1 MSSPRWTKVRRDLAL
16 AAGRMSLLVVAV
28 AAGAGGVGSVLGTNG
43 IVTREIDANYL
54 GTRPAAATFD
64 LDRVDPALVDRV
76 RTWPGV
82 TDAEAR
88 ATVTARLRLGPDEWR
103 TLLLTVVPDFTAM
116 RLATITRESGSWPPP
131 AGTMLLERSASEMV
145 PPGTLHVRLPGGTV
159 RPLTVSGVVHDP
171 SLAPAWQERSAYGYV
186 TPETLAGLGGSPVLD
201 ELKIRTEAADRAG
214 IESVARDLSAWLT
227 AQGRVV
233 HEIQVPPP
241 GRHPHSSQMTAVMT
255 MLLVFALL
263 GLALAAVLTATV
275 VGALMAQQIRQL
287 GVMKAIG
294 ARTGQIAGL
303 YLAEVLLLGL
313 IATLISLPLGTL
325 AARTYAG
332 LVAELLNLELG
343 SLAIPW
349 WVYAAQIAAGL
360 LVPPLFA
367 TVPIVR
373 AAGVTVREAIG
384 DFGVR
389 NETVSARFTGLDRV
403 LLLAVRNTFRRRGR
417 LLLTLGLLSAGGALF
432 LAGLNVAAAWQRT
445 AEEGMA
451 SRHYDLDI
459 RLTSPDPALTSTISA
474 LPGVRTVETWGY
486 APAAARTGI
495 SSTYPDGG
503 HGGFTIRGVPGATT
517 LQDFTLVDGRMLR
530 PGDTDA
536 AVLNS
541 MAGPAEVGDTVTYTV
556 GGRPTTWRV
565 VGLVREIGNPATAYV
580 SKAAFERRIGPSRV
594 LRVATDDVPAVR
606 AALREADVEAATQS
620 TAELAAAVDGH
631 VFVLIGALIALAAVM
646 AVVGVLGLAAA
657 TGTGVIERTREF
669 AVMRAIG
676 AGPSTVRRIVLGET
690 VVVGLLSWVVAALL
704 AVPLSWAIGFLLGD
718 LAFRLP
724 LTLTISPLALGLWL
738 VIAVAGSALAGRAPA
753 RRASSLTVRQ
763 ALAYV

>member
-1 MSSPRWTKVRRDLAL
+1 MSSPRWNKAHRDLVL
-16 AAGRMSLLVVAV
+16 AAGRMSLLVVAI
-28 AAGAGGVGSVLGTNG
+28 AAGISGVGSVLGTNG

-103 TLLLTVVPDFTAM
+103 TLLLTVVPDFTTM
-116 RLATITRESGSWPPP
+116 RLATVTHESGSWPPP
-131 AGTMLLERSASEMV
+131 AGTMLLERSAREMV
-145 PPGTLHVRLPGGTV
+145 PPGTLEVRLPGGTI

-201 ELKIRTEAADRAG
+201 ELKIRTEATDRAG
-214 IESVARDLSAWLT
+214 IEAVARDLSAWLS
-227 AQGRVV
+227 AQGREV
-233 HEIQVPPP
+233 HEVQVPPP
-241 GRHPHSSQMTAVMT
+241 GKHPHSSQMTAVMT

-275 VGALMAQQIRQL
+275 IGGLMAQQIRQL

-303 YLAEVLLLGL
+303 YLAQVFLLGL

-343 SLAIPW
+343 SLTIPW
-349 WVYAAQIAAGL
+349 WVYAVQIAAGL

-367 TVPIVR
+367 AIPIVR
-373 AAGVTVREAIG
+373 AARVTVREAIS

-389 NETVSARFTGLDRV
+389 NETVSARITGLNRV

-445 AEEGMA
+445 ADEGMA

-459 RLTSPDPALTSTISA
+459 RLTTPDPALTSAITA

-486 APAAARTGI
+486 APASAQTGI
-495 SSTYPDGG
+495 ASTYPDGG
-503 HGGFTIRGVPGATT
+503 HGSFTIRGVPEATT
-517 LQDFTLVDGRMLR
+517 LLDFTLVEGRMLR
-530 PGDTDA
+530 PGDIDA

-541 MAGPAEVGDTVTYTV
+541 LAGPAKVGDTVTYSV
-556 GGRPTTWRV
+556 DGKPTTWRV

-580 SKAAFERRIGPSRV
+580 TRAAFEQRVGPSRV
-594 LRVATDDVPAVR
+594 LRVATDDVPAVG

-631 VFVLIGALIALAAVM
+631 VFVLIGALIALAVVM

-676 AGPSTVRRIVLGET
+676 ASPSTVTRIVLGET
-690 VVVGLLSWVVAALL
+690 VVVGLLSWVVAAVL
-704 AVPLSWAIGFLLGD
+704 AVPLSWAIGSLLGS

-724 LTLTISPLALGLWL
+724 LTLTISPLALALWL
-738 VIAVAGSALAGRAPA
+738 VIAVAGSALAGTAPA